1 MTYLPCPLPFPP
13 TAPARQLPPCLS
25 PDELRQQLATESPQ
39 VLELSADAI

>member
-1 MTYLPCPLPFPP
+1 MTYLPCPIPLQPAVP
-13 TAPARQLPPCLS
+13 THQLPPCLS